1 MDVFFLKGYVPQ
13 FLAISPMTCATIIQE
28 IHVIH
33 SIFGPDG
40 RRVSNGQTDQKSPT
54 WLFEWGKWWFTMMV
68 FLGTHFQTND
78 TNANEFKTQPP
89 YCEDKQCSPY
99 PWCSYLL
106 LCQSWEVRRCS
117 HPFVSSCVSSSALS
131 LSIRTSWMV
140 FGTGS
145 IRWWIWSESWP
156 SRGPVF
162 WAHCELHATEPP
174 IFQYSLEPIED
185 PLRKGLYH
193 LQHPP
198 LKPLFVQGHQI
209 YLQQASQS
217 IHILGNNKNNMQRY
231 L

>member
-1 MDVFFLKGYVPQ
+1 MAQVAFDDGYGLNP
-13 FLAISPMTCATIIQE
+13 
-28 IHVIH
+28 
-33 SIFGPDG
+33 GP
-40 RRVSNGQTDQKSPT
+40 
-54 WLFEWGKWWFTMMV
+54 
-68 FLGTHFQTND
+68 LG
-78 TNANEFKTQPP
+78 
-89 YCEDKQCSPY
+89 
-99 PWCSYLL
+99 
-106 LCQSWEVRRCS
+106 
-117 HPFVSSCVSSSALS
+117 
-131 LSIRTSWMV
+131 
-140 FGTGS
+140 
-145 IRWWIWSESWP
+145 

-217 IHILGNNKNNMQRY
+217 IHILGIQEVRNNMQRY